1 MATLWKDEYKVGI
14 DKIDKQHKQLF
25 DKIEQLLEIAKS
37 GNRNSN
43 QQKCMEII
51 DFLVDYTVFH
61 FDTEEALQ
69 RDRKYISYTQH
80 IKIHMDFKNTVQAY
94 KDQLSKDFSAKTLKS
109 FIGTML
115 AWLVNHVCV
124 CDRKILKNMPLQSME
139 SFANTESFI
148 ENVAHKLFTEMY
160 DIPIRGV
167 KSCIYKG
174 NVEGAVIVRTVAE
187 GENKHLFLYGMSNTL
202 AGILYN
208 KISDMS
214 LPHLDFLDEIE
225 QSALMEIGNIIT
237 TYAMGAIEENGK
249 NNIQFKSDLYVHE
262 YNETDYNIINSV
274 ILEIETDC
282 GKMEILY
289 SRLKQAI
296 IYLITENYDM
306 SDFKQQNFHSDANYY
321 DDQVFGA
328 RIGINDC
335 VYFGIKKILYLTF
348 TRGYPMIVFRY
359 FL

>member
-1 MATLWKDEYKVGI
+1 MAALWKEEYKVGI
-14 DKIDKQHKQLF
+14 DKIDEQHRQLF

-37 GNRNSN
+37 GDKRSN

-61 FDTEEALQ
+61 FNTEEALQ
-69 RDRKYISYTQH
+69 RERKYVSYAQH
-80 IKIHMDFKNTVQAY
+80 VKIHTEFKNTVQAY
-94 KDQLSKDFSAKTLKS
+94 KELLGKDFTAKTLKS

-124 CDRKILKNMPLQSME
+124 CDRKILKNLPLQNIE

-148 ENVAHKLFTEMY
+148 ENVAHKLLTEMY
-160 DIPIRGV
+160 DIPIKGV

-187 GENKHLFLYGMSNTL
+187 GANKHLFLYGMSDEL

-208 KISDMS
+208 KISGMN
-214 LPHLDFLDEIE
+214 LPHLDFLDELE
-225 QSALMEIGNIIT
+225 KSALMEIGNIIT
-237 TYAMGAIEENGK
+237 TYAMSAIDESGTGGV
-249 NNIQFKSDLYVHE
+249 QFKSDLYVHE

-274 ILEIETDC
+274 ILEIATDC

-289 SRLKQAI
+289 SRLK
-296 IYLITENYDM
+296 
-306 SDFKQQNFHSDANYY
+306 
-321 DDQVFGA
+321 
-328 RIGINDC
+328 
-335 VYFGIKKILYLTF
+335 
-348 TRGYPMIVFRY
+348 
-359 FL
+359 

>member
-1 MATLWKDEYKVGI
+1 MAALWKEEYKVGI
-14 DKIDKQHKQLF
+14 DKIDEQHRQLF

-51 DFLVDYTVFH
+51 DFLMDYTVFH
-61 FDTEEALQ
+61 FDTEESLQ
-69 RDRKYISYTQH
+69 RDRKYVSYAQH
-80 IKIHMDFKNTVQAY
+80 IKIHTDFKNTVHAY
-94 KDQLSKDFSAKTLKS
+94 KELLSNDFSAKTLKS

-124 CDRKILKNMPLQSME
+124 CDRKILKNIPLQNME

-148 ENVAHKLFTEMY
+148 ENVAHKLLTDMY
-160 DIPIRGV
+160 DIPIHGV

-174 NVEGAVIVRTVAE
+174 NVEGAVIVRTIAN
-187 GENKHLFLYGMSNTL
+187 GINKHVFLYGMSDGL

-208 KISDMS
+208 KISGMS

-225 QSALMEIGNIIT
+225 KSALMEIGNIIT
-237 TYAMGAIEENGK
+237 TYAMSAIEQSSGNS
-249 NNIQFKSDLYVHE
+249 IQFKSDLYVHE

-274 ILEIETDC
+274 ILEIATDY

-289 SRLKQAI
+289 SKLK
-296 IYLITENYDM
+296 
-306 SDFKQQNFHSDANYY
+306 
-321 DDQVFGA
+321 
-328 RIGINDC
+328 
-335 VYFGIKKILYLTF
+335 
-348 TRGYPMIVFRY
+348 
-359 FL
+359 

>member
-94 KDQLSKDFSAKTLKS
+94 KEQLSKDFSAKTLKS

-148 ENVAHKLFTEMY
+148 ENVAHKLLTEMY
-160 DIPIRGV
+160 DIPIHGV

-187 GENKHLFLYGMSNTL
+187 GRISICFYMECRIHLLEFCTTRL
-202 AGILYN
+202 AVCHCHTWTFWMRLNNRHLWKLGILSQLMLWAQLRRTVRIIFSSRVIYMF
-208 KISDMS
+208 MS
-214 LPHLDFLDEIE
+214 TMKQTIILLIVSFL
-225 QSALMEIGNIIT
+225 
-237 TYAMGAIEENGK
+237 
-249 NNIQFKSDLYVHE
+249 
-262 YNETDYNIINSV
+262 
-274 ILEIETDC
+274 
-282 GKMEILY
+282 
-289 SRLKQAI
+289 RLKQ
-296 IYLITENYDM
+296 
-306 SDFKQQNFHSDANYY
+306 
-321 DDQVFGA
+321 
-328 RIGINDC
+328 
-335 VYFGIKKILYLTF
+335 
-348 TRGYPMIVFRY
+348 IVERWRFCIAD
-359 FL
+359 